1 MNAPS
6 TPKMHHA
13 ADFAQSIGMSHNWVQ
28 QGRLRTLLPAEYVYL
43 KVNLAAKGVPKGE
56 KDKIR
61 MSPKLTVIAGPG
73 HGTTYQISGDR
84 FSIGRDSQNHFSIP
98 DTSVSREHCVI
109 VREAD
114 GFFIRDLQSHN
125 GTQVNDVPI
134 KDQLLAHRDC
144 ISIGHTVLQFLL
156 RDDVVFEE
164 TAETGTI
171 SILADKNSFL
181 GASAAAA
188 DLQALLRVSTM
199 LHSFHAIYRGRG
211 SSARTM
217 LEQHLL
223 ALIIEV
229 IPASRGA
236 ILLYEDGFDEPSS
249 LSIKDQD
256 SRPQRPVTVSRHLV
270 KRVLTEACGLL
281 VEDSADRS
289 LVLAPLVIRQ
299 EACGVIYLEGAAF
312 RETHLQLLVAISQL
326 ASMAM
331 ENAFQLEWLET
342 ENERLE
348 AELHPDHHMIGDS
361 APLRDLQRSI
371 ARAAQSNSTVL
382 ILGETGTGKEL
393 TARAIHQNGSRA
405 AKPFVGINCAALS
418 ETLLESELFGHE
430 KGAFTGAVV
439 QKKGRL
445 EFANGGTVFLD
456 EIGEMPL
463 QLQVKLLRVLQERQ
477 VERVGGT
484 QPVKLDIRLIA
495 ATNRNLEEEVRAG
508 RFRQDLYYRL
518 NVVTL
523 KTPALRD
530 RPSDILPLAMHF
542 AAKFGQQCGRR
553 ITGISPQVQPYLL
566 RYEWPGNIRELENAI
581 ERALV
586 LGSADMI
593 ELEDLPETI
602 REGASA
608 AGEGR
613 SLPLEAA
620 IDDAKR
626 QAITRAFAEAQGDHP
641 EAAKLLGVNPNYLYR
656 LMRNLGLR

>member
-1 MNAPS
+1 
-6 TPKMHHA
+6 
-13 ADFAQSIGMSHNWVQ
+13 
-28 QGRLRTLLPAEYVYL
+28 
-43 KVNLAAKGVPKGE
+43 
-56 KDKIR
+56 
-61 MSPKLTVIAGPG
+61 MSPKLTVMAGPG
-73 HGTTYQISGDR
+73 HGTTYQIAGDR
-84 FSIGRDSQNHFSIP
+84 FSIGRDPQNHFSIP
-98 DTSVSREHCVI
+98 DNSVSREHCVI
-109 VREAD
+109 VRQGD
-114 GFFIRDLQSHN
+114 GFLIRDLGSHN
-125 GTQVNDVPI
+125 GTLVNDLPV
-134 KDQLLAHRDC
+134 KEQLLAHRDS
-144 ISIGHTVLQFLL
+144 ISIGRAVLQFLM
-156 RDDVVFEE
+156 RDDVLFEDTVE
-164 TAETGTI
+164 TTTTC
-171 SILADKNSFL
+171 LAAGQDSL
-181 GASAAAA
+181 LTALTATA

-211 SSARTM
+211 SSARST
-217 LEQHLL
+217 LERHLL
-223 ALIIEV
+223 SLVIEV

-249 LSIKDQD
+249 LAIEDQD
-256 SRPQRPVTVSRHLV
+256 GRIQRPVTISPNLV
-270 KRVLTEACGLL
+270 KRVLTEACALL
-281 VEDSADRS
+281 VEDASQRPEGAS
-289 LVLAPLVIRQ
+289 QSPEGASQSPEGPPAGASQSVVLAPLVIRQ
-299 EACGVIYLEGAAF
+299 QACGVIYLEGPAF
-312 RETHLQLLVAISQL
+312 RETHLQLLIAISQL

-361 APLRDLQRSI
+361 PLLRELQRNI
-371 ARAAQSNSTVL
+371 ARAAQTNSTVL

-393 TARAIHQNGSRA
+393 AARAIHQSGSRA
-405 AKPFVGINCAALS
+405 GNLFVAVNCAALS
-418 ETLLESELFGHE
+418 EMLLESELFGHE
-430 KGAFTGAVV
+430 KGAFTGAVI

-542 AAKFGQQCGRR
+542 AAKFGQQCSRR
-553 ITGISPQVQPYLL
+553 ITGISPEVQPYLL
-566 RYEWPGNIRELENAI
+566 RYDWPGNIRELENAI
-581 ERALV
+581 ERAVV
-586 LGSADMI
+586 LGTGDMI
-593 ELEDLPETI
+593 ELEDLPEAI
-602 REGASA
+602 REVANA
-608 AGEGR
+608 AGVSR
-613 SLPLEAA
+613 TIPLQGA
-620 IDDAKR
+620 IDEAKR
-626 QAITRAFAEAQGDHP
+626 QAIARAFEQTQGDHP
-641 EAAKLLGVNPNYLYR
+641 AAAKLLGVNPNYLYR

>member
-1 MNAPS
+1 
-6 TPKMHHA
+6 
-13 ADFAQSIGMSHNWVQ
+13 
-28 QGRLRTLLPAEYVYL
+28 
-43 KVNLAAKGVPKGE
+43 
-56 KDKIR
+56 

-73 HGTTYQISGDR
+73 HGTTYRIAGDR

-98 DTSVSREHCVI
+98 DHSVSREHCVI
-109 VREAD
+109 CRQGD
-114 GFFIRDLQSHN
+114 GFLIRDLGSHN
-125 GTQVNDVPI
+125 GTLVNDLPV
-134 KDQLLAHRDC
+134 KERQLAHRDC
-144 ISIGHTVLQFLL
+144 ISVGHTVLQFLMK
-156 RDDVVFEE
+156 DDVVFEDPAQTTTMSLPADQDSLL
-164 TAETGTI
+164 TAPPAT
-171 SILADKNSFL
+171 
-181 GASAAAA
+181 A
-188 DLQALLRVSTM
+188 DLHALLRVSTM
-199 LHSFHAIYRGRG
+199 LHSFHAIYRGRS
-211 SSARTM
+211 SSARRL
-217 LEQHLL
+217 LERHLL
-223 ALIIEV
+223 SLIIEV

-236 ILLYEDGFDEPSS
+236 VLLYEDGFDEPSS
-249 LSIKDQD
+249 LSIEDHD
-256 SRPQRPVTVSRHLV
+256 GGLQRPVTISRHLV
-270 KRVLTEACGLL
+270 KRVLTDACGLL
-281 VEDSADRS
+281 VEEGSENTGDAPAPSSQS
-289 LVLAPLVIRQ
+289 LVVAPLVIRRQ
-299 EACGVIYLEGAAF
+299 ACGVIYLEGSAF

-361 APLRDLQRSI
+361 APLRELQRNI
-371 ARAAQSNSTVL
+371 ARAAQTNSTVL

-393 TARAIHQNGSRA
+393 TARAIHQSGSRA
-405 AKPFVGINCAALS
+405 GNPFVDINCAALS

-553 ITGISPQVQPYLL
+553 ITGISPEVQPYLL

-581 ERALV
+581 ERAVV
-586 LGSADMI
+586 LGSGDMLEI
-593 ELEDLPETI
+593 EDLPETI
-602 REGASA
+602 REVASA
-608 AGEGR
+608 AGV
-613 SLPLEAA
+613 SPILPLQGA
-620 IDDAKR
+620 IDEAKR
-626 QAITRAFAEAQGDHP
+626 QAIARAFAQAQGDH
-641 EAAKLLGVNPNYLYR
+641 AASAKLLGVNPNYLYR

>member
-1 MNAPS
+1 
-6 TPKMHHA
+6 
-13 ADFAQSIGMSHNWVQ
+13 
-28 QGRLRTLLPAEYVYL
+28 
-43 KVNLAAKGVPKGE
+43 
-56 KDKIR
+56 

-73 HGTTYQISGDR
+73 HGTTYQIAGDR
-84 FSIGRDSQNHFSIP
+84 FSIGRDPQNHFSIP
-98 DTSVSREHCVI
+98 DNSVSREHCVI
-109 VREAD
+109 VREAG
-114 GFFIRDLQSHN
+114 GFFIRDLGSHN
-125 GTQVNDVPI
+125 GTLVNDQPV

-144 ISIGHTVLQFLL
+144 ISIGHTVLQFLM

-164 TAETGTI
+164 PAETGTI
-171 SILADKNSFL
+171 SIVADQNSLLA
-181 GASAAAA
+181 ASPAAA
-188 DLQALLRVSTM
+188 DLQALLRASTM

-211 SSARTM
+211 STARSL

-223 ALIIEV
+223 SLIIEV
-229 IPASRGA
+229 IPATRGA

-249 LSIKDQD
+249 LSIKDHD
-256 SRPQRPVTVSRHLV
+256 SRLQRPVTISRHLV
-270 KRVLTEACGLL
+270 KRILTEACGLL
-281 VEDSADRS
+281 VQDAPQSV
-289 LVLAPLVIRQ
+289 VLAPLVIRRQ
-299 EACGVIYLEGAAF
+299 ACGVIYLEGSAF

-348 AELHPDHHMIGDS
+348 AELHPDHHMIGES
-361 APLRDLQRSI
+361 APLRELQRNI
-371 ARAAQSNSTVL
+371 ARAAQTNSTVL

-393 TARAIHQNGSRA
+393 TARAIYQSGSRA
-405 AKPFVGINCAALS
+405 SNPFVAINCAALS

-430 KGAFTGAVV
+430 KGAFTGAVI

-456 EIGEMPL
+456 EIGEIPL

-484 QPVKLDIRLIA
+484 QAVKLDIRLIA

-542 AAKFGQQCGRR
+542 ASKFGQQCGRR
-553 ITGISPQVQPYLL
+553 ITGISPDVQPYLM
-566 RYEWPGNIRELENAI
+566 RYDWPGNIRELENAI
-581 ERALV
+581 ERAVV
-586 LGSADMI
+586 LGSGDMI

-602 REGASA
+602 REGASSSGSA
-608 AGEGR
+608 SR
-613 SLPLEAA
+613 VIPLQGA
-620 IDDAKR
+620 IDEAKR
-626 QAITRAFAEAQGDHP
+626 QAIARAFEQSRGDHP
-641 EAAKLLGVNPNYLYR
+641 AAAKLLGVNPNYLYR

>member
-1 MNAPS
+1 
-6 TPKMHHA
+6 
-13 ADFAQSIGMSHNWVQ
+13 
-28 QGRLRTLLPAEYVYL
+28 
-43 KVNLAAKGVPKGE
+43 
-56 KDKIR
+56 
-61 MSPKLTVIAGPG
+61 MSPKLTVIAGTG

-84 FSIGRDSQNHFSIP
+84 FSIGRDPQNHLLIP
-98 DTSVSREHCVI
+98 DNSVSREHCVI
-109 VREAD
+109 VRQGE
-114 GFFIRDLQSHN
+114 GFLIRDLGSHN
-125 GTQVNDVPI
+125 GTVVNDLPV

-144 ISIGHTVLQFLL
+144 ITVGHTVLQFLT
-156 RDDVVFEE
+156 RDDVVFEDP
-164 TAETGTI
+164 AVTGTV
-171 SILADKNSFL
+171 SIVADRNSL
-181 GASAAAA
+181 LTVTPATA

-199 LHSFHAIYRGRG
+199 LHSFHAMYRGRS
-211 SSARTM
+211 SSARST

-223 ALIIEV
+223 SLVIEV

-249 LSIKDQD
+249 LSIENRD
-256 SRPQRPVTVSRHLV
+256 SRLQRPVTVSRHLV

-281 VEDSADRS
+281 VEDASGSTEGAPAGARCS
-289 LVLAPLVIRQ
+289 LVLAPLVIRRQ
-299 EACGVIYLEGAAF
+299 SCGVIYLEGPAL
-312 RETHLQLLVAISQL
+312 RETHLQLLVAISEL

-342 ENERLE
+342 ENERLD

-361 APLRDLQRSI
+361 APLGELQRNI
-371 ARAAQSNSTVL
+371 ARAAQTNSTVL

-405 AKPFVGINCAALS
+405 GHIFAAVNCAALS

-445 EFANGGTVFLD
+445 EFAAGGTVFLD

-484 QPVKLDIRLIA
+484 HPVKLDIRLIA

-523 KTPALRD
+523 KTPALRQ
-530 RPSDILPLAMHF
+530 RTCDILPLAMHF
-542 AAKFGQQCGRR
+542 AAKFAQQCGRR
-553 ITGISPQVQPYLL
+553 ITGISPEVHPYLL
-566 RYEWPGNIRELENAI
+566 RYDWPGNIRELENAI
-581 ERALV
+581 ERAVV
-586 LGSADMI
+586 LGSSDMI
-593 ELEDLPETI
+593 ALEDLPETI
-602 REGASA
+602 REVATA
-608 AGEGR
+608 AGQGPTI
-613 SLPLEAA
+613 PLQGA
-620 IDDAKR
+620 IDEAKR
-626 QAITRAFAEAQGDHP
+626 QAIARAFAQAPGEHAA
-641 EAAKLLGVNPNYLYR
+641 AAKLLGVNPNYLYR

>member
-1 MNAPS
+1 
-6 TPKMHHA
+6 
-13 ADFAQSIGMSHNWVQ
+13 
-28 QGRLRTLLPAEYVYL
+28 
-43 KVNLAAKGVPKGE
+43 
-56 KDKIR
+56 

-84 FSIGRDSQNHFSIP
+84 FSIGRDPQNHFSIQ
-98 DTSVSREHCVI
+98 DHSVSREHCII
-109 VREAD
+109 VREAA
-114 GFFIRDLQSHN
+114 GFFIRDLRSHN
-125 GTQVNDVPI
+125 GTLVNDLPVTA
-134 KDQLLAHRDC
+134 QLLAHRDS
-144 ISIGHTVLQFLL
+144 ISVGHTVLHFLM

-164 TAETGTI
+164 PAGTGTI
-171 SILADKNSFL
+171 SILADQNSFL
-181 GASAAAA
+181 GASPAAA

-211 SSARTM
+211 SSARSL

-223 ALIIEV
+223 SLIMEV

-236 ILLYEDGFDEPSS
+236 ILLYENGLDEPRS
-249 LSIKDQD
+249 LSITDPD
-256 SRPQRPVTVSRHLV
+256 SRLERPVSVSRHLV
-270 KRVLTEACGLL
+270 QRVLKEGCGLL
-281 VEDSADRS
+281 VEDAADSTPGTPAKAPRA
-289 LVLAPLVIRQ
+289 LVLAPLVIRGQ
-299 EACGVIYLEGAAF
+299 ACGVIYLEGASF

-331 ENAFQLEWLET
+331 ENAFQREWLET

-348 AELHPDHHMIGDS
+348 AELYPDHHMIGDS

-371 ARAAQSNSTVL
+371 ARAAQTNSTVL

-405 AKPFVGINCAALS
+405 ANPFVDINCAALS

-456 EIGEMPL
+456 EIGEIPL

-484 QPVKLDIRLIA
+484 QAVKLDIRLIA

-542 AAKFGQQCGRR
+542 ASKFGQQCGRR
-553 ITGISPQVQPYLL
+553 ITGISPEVQPYLL

-581 ERALV
+581 ERAVV
-586 LGSADMI
+586 LGTSDMI

-602 REGASA
+602 REVSSA
-608 AGEGR
+608 PGTTRGM
-613 SLPLEAA
+613 PLAAA
-620 IDDAKR
+620 IDEAKR
-626 QAITRAFAEAQGDHP
+626 QAVTRAFAEAQGDHP
-641 EAAKLLGVNPNYLYR
+641 AAAKLLGVNPNYLYR

>member
-1 MNAPS
+1 
-6 TPKMHHA
+6 
-13 ADFAQSIGMSHNWVQ
+13 MSHNWVQ
-28 QGRLRTLLPAEYVYL
+28 QRHFQTLRRARIVYL
-43 KVNLAAKGVPKGE
+43 KVNPAGKKVYQKVKE
-56 KDKIR
+56 DKFG
-61 MSPKLTVIAGPG
+61 MSPRLTVIGGPG
-73 HGTTYQISGDR
+73 HGTTYQISGER
-84 FSIGRDSQNHFSIP
+84 FGIGRDPQNHFSTP
-98 DTSVSREHCVI
+98 DNSVSREHCVI

-114 GFFIRDLQSHN
+114 GFFIRDLRSHN
-125 GTQVNDVPI
+125 GTRVNDLPV

-144 ISIGHTVLQFLL
+144 ISIGHTVLQFLT

-164 TAETGTI
+164 PTETGTI
-171 SILADKNSFL
+171 STLADQNSLL
-181 GASAAAA
+181 GSSPAAA

-211 SSARTM
+211 SSARTQF
-217 LEQHLL
+217 EQHLL
-223 ALIIEV
+223 SLMVEV

-236 ILLYEDGFDEPSS
+236 ILLYEDGFEEPSS
-249 LSIKDQD
+249 LSIKVSNEDMD
-256 SRPQRPVTVSRHLV
+256 SRLERPVIVSRHLV
-270 KRVLTEACGLL
+270 QRVLTEACGLL
-281 VEDSADRS
+281 VEDAGETAADAPGKAHQS
-289 LVLAPLVIRQ
+289 LVLAPLVIRR

-361 APLRDLQRSI
+361 APLRDLQRNI
-371 ARAAQSNSTVL
+371 ARAAQTNSTVL

-405 AKPFVGINCAALS
+405 ANPFVDINCAALT

-523 KTPALRD
+523 KTPPLRD

-581 ERALV
+581 ERAVV
-586 LGSADMI
+586 LGSGDMI

-602 REGASA
+602 REGAGA
-608 AGEGR
+608 AGAGR
-613 SLPLEAA
+613 SMPLEAT
-620 IDDAKR
+620 IDEAKR
-626 QAITRAFAEAQGDHP
+626 QAVTRAFAEAQGDHP
-641 EAAKLLGVNPNYLYR
+641 AAAKLLGVNPNYLYR